1 MTGIIPELPFKG
13 VNTALI
19 TPFKDGQ
26 IDKIAL
32 RDLVNWQIQ
41 QGVHGLVPVGTTGE
55 SPTLSHE
62 EHDEDDWDQ
71 HPVSDRRVE
80 RELVHDSAVLE
91 RAWAPQY
98 GTVPKSSL

>member
-41 QGVHGLVPVGTTGE
+41 QGCTG
-55 SPTLSHE
+55 
-62 EHDEDDWDQ
+62 
-71 HPVSDRRVE
+71 
-80 RELVHDSAVLE
+80 
-91 RAWAPQY
+91 
-98 GTVPKSSL
+98 

>member
-32 RDLVNWQIQ
+32 RDLVI
-41 QGVHGLVPVGTTGE
+41 GRYSRGCTG
-55 SPTLSHE
+55 
-62 EHDEDDWDQ
+62 
-71 HPVSDRRVE
+71 
-80 RELVHDSAVLE
+80 
-91 RAWAPQY
+91 
-98 GTVPKSSL
+98 